1 MKKEKKPKVAWGIA
15 GAGEKMVETL
25 EMMKKIKKE
34 YEDVVDIDVYI
45 SRSGDQVIKYY
56 GISNEIET
64 NFNNIWVEINA
75 NSPFLAGQIQLGK
88 YEFMLI
94 APCSANTV
102 AKIALRMGDTLLA
115 NSAIMGQRADI
126 PLYIMPS
133 DYEVGVTI
141 TKLPDGKDLKL
152 TLREEDVE
160 NINKLAAMDNTN
172 VLKEPEDIKE
182 LFARYFK

>member
-126 PLYIMPS
+126 KKNIIKKINLILVPVLSIS
-133 DYEVGVTI
+133 RILET
-141 TKLPDGKDLKL
+141 LPL
-152 TLREEDVE
+152 TLFL
-160 NINKLAAMDNTN
+160 INFSR
-172 VLKEPEDIKE
+172 I
-182 LFARYFK
+182 RS